1 MDTKKI
7 MNKVGEF
14 IADNGKTIL
23 LGATG
28 LIGILI
34 GVCEKRDQEKMTREA
49 VEEYMSKMNQE
60 EDTELEE
67 DEEAEED
74 DSDEEEDSEDEET

>member
-49 VEEYMSKMNQE
+49 VEEYMSRMDE

-67 DEEAEED
+67 DEETEED

>member
-14 IADNGKTIL
+14 IADNGKVIL

-34 GVCEKRDQEKMTREA
+34 GACEKRDQEKMTREA
-49 VEEYMSKMNQE
+49 VEEYMRKQNE

-67 DEEAEED
+67 DEEIEEI
-74 DSDEEEDSEDEET
+74 DSEEEDGSEDEET